1 VAAIESQ
8 RTENGRARYISSG
21 AAIADAE
28 ALREAFRPATGS
40 EADVLITRMALSA
53 RIYGLRTG
61 RVGYFDSNAL
71 RERSMKLEF
80 MRRYRAAMEAGDS
93 MPRVVVKFG
102 HVHAVDGRNQSD
114 VLALGSFLS
123 QFALTN
129 ERQSFQIAIYGLNE
143 AGRHWTLSEYEDYA
157 PLTRA
162 SRIDAWTLL
171 DLRPLRPW
179 VSAGRLENLNNT
191 LRDVILGF
199 DAVLVIGGLSPASR
213 ARITTR

>member
-1 VAAIESQ
+1 
-8 RTENGRARYISSG
+8 
-21 AAIADAE
+21 
-28 ALREAFRPATGS
+28 
-40 EADVLITRMALSA
+40 
-53 RIYGLRTG
+53 
-61 RVGYFDSNAL
+61 
-71 RERSMKLEF
+71 
-80 MRRYRAAMEAGDS
+80 MRRYRAAMAAGDS
-93 MPRVVVKFG
+93 LPRVVVKFG
-102 HVHAVDGRNQSD
+102 HVHSVDGRNQSD

-157 PLTRA
+157 PVTRA